1 MFKIYPFEILN
12 ANCNSLH
19 KKLHEEQNKNIYELG
34 SSQPKLGEA
43 ERPLSS
49 PSLNAK
55 LENIK

>member
-1 MFKIYPFEILN
+1 LN
-12 ANCNSLH
+12 ANWNSLH

-34 SSQPKLGEA
+34 NSQPKLGEA
-43 ERPLSS
+43 EHPLSS